1 MAQRPERPRIV
12 SLLPSATEI
21 LFALGLDEQIAGV
34 THECDYP
41 AAALAKPRITTSK
54 ANESLTSREIDAL
67 VRLQLDTTGS
77 IYELDMAKLERLKPD
92 LILTQQ
98 LCTVCAVSFD
108 FVRDEAAKLSTMP
121 EVVNLEP
128 KTVGDVLD
136 SIRLVGKLS
145 GVPEVA
151 ERVAGE
157 LQSRIDAIERSVLGL
172 KQPRVI
178 VLEWVDPLFASGHW
192 IPELVER
199 AGGINALA
207 FKHAPSREVTWDKV
221 LASQPDVVVIA
232 ECGFSV
238 ERQRQDADFLLSRM
252 DLEWVGLHRPEQG
265 STDPKGFAG
274 SETPEV
280 WVCDGS
286 MYFSRPGPRLVET
299 LELLAG
305 ILHPELRAHWHAKF
319 SNKDIVQLR

>member
-1 MAQRPERPRIV
+1 VAKHPRIV

-41 AAALAKPRITTSK
+41 EAALRKPKITRSK
-54 ANESLTSREIDAL
+54 ANESLSSREIDEL

-77 IYELDMAKLERLKPD
+77 IYELDLKKLDELAPD

-98 LCTVCAVSFD
+98 LCTVCAVSYD
-108 FVRDEAAKLSTMP
+108 YVREEAGKLTSQP
-121 EVVNLEP
+121 DVINLEP
-128 KTVGDVLD
+128 KTLEEVLE
-136 SIRLVGKLS
+136 SIRTVGSLS
-145 GVPEVA
+145 EATEVA
-151 ERVAGE
+151 ERVVAE
-157 LQSRIDAIERSVLGL
+157 LEKRIDLIERSVKGL
-172 KQPRVI
+172 EQKRVV

-207 FKHAPSREVTWDKV
+207 FKHAPSREVTWEKV
-221 LASQPDVVVIA
+221 LASQPEVVIVA

-238 ERQRQDADFLLSRM
+238 ERQQQDAKFLLSRM
-252 DLEWVGLHRPEQG
+252 DQQW
-265 STDPKGFAG
+265 STDPRGSAG
-274 SETPEV
+274 SEAPEV

-286 MYFSRPGPRLVET
+286 QYFSRPGPRLVET
-299 LELLAG
+299 LELIAG
-305 ILHPELRAHWHAKF
+305 ILHPELRKQWHAKF